1 MDQFRSII
9 QRGWT
14 LGGGPFLRFVQS
26 GCGFESVLLGGG
38 YGCCLVSGG
47 ILTPPART
55 KRMSVIPR
63 KPKVDF
69 R

>member
-26 GCGFESVLLGGG
+26 GCGFESFLLGGG
-38 YGCCLVSGG
+38 YGLLLGIRRDIDAFRANEADVSD
-47 ILTPPART
+47 
-55 KRMSVIPR
+55 SE
-63 KPKVDF
+63 
-69 R
+69 

>member
-14 LGGGPFLRFVQS
+14 LGGGPFLRFVQL
-26 GCGFESVLLGGG
+26 GCGFESFLLGGG
-38 YGCCLVSGG
+38 YGLLLG
-47 ILTPPART
+47 IRRDIASART